1 MIRPLLH
8 GIPHGYALHRVG
20 ATWLALDISLQRELV
35 DLRLAD
41 PGVRDALFERAQL
54 RGRGRTPTV
63 HLPNQHSLV
72 LRRYRHGGLLG
83 WLTATLLWG
92 PSRALWELEVTV
104 RAERADA
111 PVPHVA
117 CVAVWQVA
125 GPLWSALIGT
135 VEIEDGEDLL
145 SWLRRSRDRAK
156 RLALAREVGRS
167 IRRLH
172 DTGIEHRDL
181 QLRNIL
187 IRPEAGHAPSSG
199 GLAGGGAAGGGL
211 GGARVVVID
220 LDGATHHGLRG
231 VPISRRAQNLGRLA
245 RSVIKLGLWGS
256 AVDRRERAAFLSGYL
271 QRDRGMRRLLRGYVR
286 LERAKLLLHR
296 AGYRLRGAAASSD
309 LASST
314 SITGMPSSIG

>member
-1 MIRPLLH
+1 VIRPLLH
-8 GIPHGYALHRVG
+8 GIPHGYALHQVG

-41 PGVRDALFERAQL
+41 AGAREALFERAQL

-83 WLTATLLWG
+83 WLTANWLWG
-92 PSRALWELEVTV
+92 PSRARWELEVTV

-117 CVAVWQVA
+117 CVAAWPVA
-125 GPLWSALIGT
+125 GPFWSALIGT
-135 VEIEDGEDLL
+135 VEIEDGEELL
-145 SWLRRSRDRAK
+145 GWLRRSRSVGERV
-156 RLALAREVGRS
+156 ALARQVGRS

-187 IRPEAGHAPSSG
+187 IRPDTALGSRAGS
-199 GLAGGGAAGGGL
+199 AG
-211 GGARVVVID
+211 RVVVID
-220 LDGATHHGLRG
+220 LDGARHHGLRG

-245 RSVIKLGLWGS
+245 RSVIKLGLWGRS
-256 AVDRRERAAFLSGYL
+256 VGARERAAFLAGYL
-271 QRDRGMRRLLRGYVR
+271 QRDRGLRRLLRAYAR
-286 LERAKLLLHR
+286 RERAKLILHR
-296 AGYRLRGAAASSD
+296 AGYRLRADSSG